1 MIWRS
6 SPTGKDKLFA
16 CLTYLV
22 PLIEVLAFGSYV
34 FSVLPPLTWLFT
46 PLLPL
51 LPIYYLT
58 IGGITVVQW
67 GVFIG
72 LYVGVVR
79 NHKLSHFLRYN
90 AIQSILLGILTALL
104 SAVLSLFGM
113 SGQLVDG
120 VSGGGFGS
128 SGSLLLNTITSLIFL
143 FVVVSSGMSIVQCI
157 RGRYAEI
164 PVVSEAAYNQV
175 G

>member
-6 SPTGKDKLFA
+6 SPTSKDKLFA

-22 PLIEVLAFGSYV
+22 PLIEILAFGGYV
-34 FSVLPPLTWLFT
+34 FSVVPPLTWLFT
-46 PLLPL
+46 PLIPL

-58 IGGITVVQW
+58 IGGIAVVQW

-79 NHKLSHFLRYN
+79 NHKLVHFLRYN
-90 AIQSILLGILTALL
+90 AIQAILLGILTALL
-104 SAVLSLFGM
+104 SAVFSLLGM
-113 SGQLVDG
+113 SGQLANG
-120 VSGGGFGS
+120 LSGGGFG
-128 SGSLLLNTITSLIFL
+128 SGSLLLNTLTSLIFL
-143 FVVVSSGMSIVQCI
+143 FVVVSSLFAIVQCI

-164 PVVSEAAYNQV
+164 PVVSEAAYSQV

>member
-1 MIWRS
+1 M
-6 SPTGKDKLFA
+6 
-16 CLTYLV
+16 
-22 PLIEVLAFGSYV
+22 PLIEVLAFGGYV
-34 FSVLPPLTWLFT
+34 FNVLPPLFWLFT

-51 LPIYYLT
+51 LPIYYVT
-58 IGGITVVQW
+58 IGGIAVVQW

-79 NHKLSHFLRYN
+79 NQKLVHFLRYN
-90 AIQSILLGILTALL
+90 AIQAILLGILTALL
-104 SAVLSLFGM
+104 SAVLSLLGM
-113 SGQLVDG
+113 SGQLVEG
-120 VSGGGFGS
+120 VSGGGFG

-143 FVVVSSGMSIVQCI
+143 FVVVSSGLSIVQCI

-164 PVVSEAAYNQV
+164 PVISEAAYSQV